1 MAHNPEARR
10 GLYRKTR
17 PRPKTVVVPPHQA
30 VASLV
35 HNGLTPFLNRFLEA
49 CAVKG
54 LSPRTVTGRER
65 SLHRFIAWCD
75 ERGVADPR
83 ALSQPLLERYQKHL
97 FYARKQNGEP
107 LSFASQH
114 SLLGA
119 LKAFCRWLTRQH
131 YLPAN
136 PAAELELP
144 KLSRRLP
151 RVILSVAEVEA
162 ILGVVDTTNSY
173 GVRDRAILELLYS
186 SGLRRSELASLSVFD
201 VDFGRATLLVR
212 EGKGRR
218 DRLLPLGARAGQW
231 IKRYRDEA
239 RPELVTGTDDGTLF
253 LTDYG
258 EPWLNNRLSEM
269 VRKYLY
275 HAGIDKAG
283 ACHLFR
289 HAMATHM
296 LDNGADI
303 RFIQAMLG
311 HADLATTQIYTQV
324 SIEKL
329 REIHT
334 ATHPAK
340 LSDRK
345 ALLAQLAA
353 EADIEADDAD
363 H

>member
-1 MAHNPEARR
+1 MAYNADARR

-17 PRPKTVVVPPHQA
+17 PRPKTPVTPPQQPLS
-30 VASLV
+30 SLA
-35 HNGLTPFLNRFLEA
+35 HNGLTPFLKRFLEA

-54 LSPRTVTGRER
+54 LSPRTVTGRDR

-75 ERGVADPR
+75 ERDVSDPR
-83 ALSQPLLERYQKHL
+83 ALSKPILERYQKHL
-97 FYARKQNGEP
+97 YYARKTNGEP

-114 SLLGA
+114 SLLSA
-119 LKAFCRWLTRQH
+119 LKAFCRWLTQQN

-151 RVILSVAEVEA
+151 RVILSVDEVET
-162 ILGVVDTTNSY
+162 ILAVIDTTSPY
-173 GVRDRAILELLYS
+173 GIRDRAILELLYS
-186 SGLRRSELASLSVFD
+186 SGIRRLELVNLSVFD

-212 EGKGRR
+212 EGKGRK
-218 DRLLPLGARAGQW
+218 DRLLPLGARVGQW
-231 IKRYRDEA
+231 LKRYRDEA
-239 RPELVTGTDDGTLF
+239 RPELVTGQDTGHLF
-253 LTDYG
+253 LTDHG
-258 EPWLNNRLSEM
+258 EPWLKNRLSEL

-311 HADLATTQIYTQV
+311 HADLNTTQIYTQV

-329 REIHT
+329 RAIHT

-340 LSDRK
+340 LTDRA
-345 ALLAQLAA
+345 ALLTALAA
-353 EADIEADDAD
+353 EAADDDAD
-363 H
+363 D